1 MVKDIRWDAE
11 LGSQNMELRLV
22 EYFADEFNKQ
32 VGNWVKSNIT
42 CQKFEE
48 LYEIKHSGLKMD
60 EIYAVE
66 FIGGATIVPKL
77 QACDN
82 HLDQIKDWDI
92 NNLPRNQ

>member
-1 MVKDIRWDAE
+1 MHSHAY
-11 LGSQNMELRLV
+11 LGFVLSFR
-22 EYFADEFNKQ
+22 
-32 VGNWVKSNIT
+32 SNIT

-77 QACDN
+77 QVCTI
-82 HLDQIKDWDI
+82 HFVLVVSPSIKF
-92 NNLPRNQ
+92 LRRVR